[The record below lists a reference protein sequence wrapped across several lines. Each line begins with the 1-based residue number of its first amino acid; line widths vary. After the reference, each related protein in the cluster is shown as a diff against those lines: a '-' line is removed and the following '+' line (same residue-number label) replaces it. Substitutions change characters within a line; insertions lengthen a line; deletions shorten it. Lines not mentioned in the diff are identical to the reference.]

1 MTSRLS
7 SKLLAWYR
15 DNKRTLPWRVPNP
28 DPYAV
33 WVSEIMLQQTRVETV
48 IPYFEKWLGLFP
60 NIRALANASEQDVLN
75 AWEGLGYYSRA
86 RNLHKAAK
94 IVVHEHAGQL
104 PRDLLALR
112 KLPGIGRYTLGAIA
126 SIAFGMDIPA
136 LDGNIRRVY
145 SRLFDIAEPA
155 DAPVGERILWQLAG
169 EQLPKGQAGDY
180 NQALMDLGATICLP
194 KNPRCLIC
202 PLMKVCK
209 ARKNGTQEQRPV
221 LKPRKEVPE
230 YVHAAGVMV
239 RRMGREASPNGD
251 NPPYTQVL
259 LAQRPSK
266 GLLGG
271 MWEFPNGRVNE
282 NPAKELA
289 KVLKTGYSLKVR
301 LEAGEAKD
309 RPHPHQGKAKELAI
323 VQHAYTHFKVMVH
336 AFQCELL
343 SDPNDGN
350 LDRTFAPAAPRRS
363 VTVALTADTAV
374 TDRLRAKVL
383 LKWVALDELDD
394 YPMGKIDRQIA
405 QKAQEY
411 RLT

>member
-1 MTSRLS
+1 MTSRFS
-7 SKLLAWYR
+7 SRLLAWYR

-28 DPYAV
+28 DPYVV

-48 IPYFEKWLGLFP
+48 IPYFEKWMRLFP
-60 NIRALANASEQDVLN
+60 DVRALANASEHDVLN

-94 IVVHEHAGQL
+94 IVVYEHAGLL
-104 PRDLLALR
+104 PRDLLVLR

-126 SIAFGMDIPA
+126 SMAFGMDVPA

-145 SRLFDIAEPA
+145 ARLFDISEPA
-155 DAPVGERILWQLAG
+155 DLPVGEKILWQLA
-169 EQLPKGQAGDY
+169 EDHLPKGQAGDY

-194 KNPRCLIC
+194 KKPRCLIC

-221 LKPRKEVPE
+221 LKPRKDVPE
-230 YVHAAGVMV
+230 YVHAAGVIIN
-239 RRMGREASPNGD
+239 NGE
-251 NPPYTQVL
+251 VL

-301 LEAGEAKD
+301 VEPGELRGK
-309 RPHPHQGKAKELAI
+309 RHPDERKTKELGI
-323 VQHAYTHFKVMVH
+323 VRHAYTHFKVTVH
-336 AFQCELL
+336 AFHCELL
-343 SDPNDGN
+343 SEPNDAN
-350 LDRTFAPAAPRRS
+350 
-363 VTVALTADTAV
+363 
-374 TDRLRAKVL
+374 
-383 LKWVALDELDD
+383 LKWIALDELVD

-405 QKAQEY
+405 QKVQEY
-411 RLT
+411 SLT